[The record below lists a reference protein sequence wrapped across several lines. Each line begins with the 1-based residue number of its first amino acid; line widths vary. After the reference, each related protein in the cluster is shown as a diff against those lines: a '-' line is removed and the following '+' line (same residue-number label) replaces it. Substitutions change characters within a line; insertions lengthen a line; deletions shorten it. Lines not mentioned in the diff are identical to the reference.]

1 MFLAFHLSDIITIP
15 FGYMLEWMYNLT
27 SSYGLALILFAVL
40 VQLILTPIT
49 VKSKKSMMKM

>member
-27 SSYGLALILFAVL
+27 SSYGLALILFAVM
-40 VQLILTPIT
+40 VQLILTPIPSRARK
-49 VKSKKSMMKM
+49 V